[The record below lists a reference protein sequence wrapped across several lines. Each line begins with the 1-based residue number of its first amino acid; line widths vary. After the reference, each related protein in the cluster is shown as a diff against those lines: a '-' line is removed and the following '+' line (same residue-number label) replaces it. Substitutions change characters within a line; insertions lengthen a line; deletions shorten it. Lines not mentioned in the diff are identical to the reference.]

1 MERAR
6 PEDLPLVPEG
16 DSGVSGVGE
25 SEEMIP
31 DAHDLLDLLSLGV
44 DQENLEEKSVD
55 DGGRAISAGE
65 DLDKGP
71 QELWR
76 DPQEELQTA
85 IDIQP
90 GWPEVKDDSGARSFA
105 GPPMPPTSWMR
116 RPVEGEERTM
126 ALRLKERRPCGDHRI
141 PGQQPEKHQ
150 RLDQGKSQRD
160 HLTRVDGH
168 QKAEQQED
176 RGVPGQQLGEHQRLD
191 QGKGR
196 RDRLGRDDDLQRAI
210 ELQVVEELRRQNEE
224 LRNEVR
230 ALNEKI
236 ARGQRHR
243 DRTPGPKTPTTAMLT
258 PMEQPVQ
265 VRRTP
270 GGTQVPPGTPPQT
283 LDEPR
288 GELPE
293 IPPWP
298 WSKFEQGCSA
308 EEWPGWERRQRELQ
322 GRDRGVHNLDYGML
336 GATGNLHREGCGG
349 GLHRHAGPDR
359 RVYPRWHELCDGEGQ
374 EGLGSTA
381 GVMESENG
389 KRTAMNGGCAPENGP
404 GRFQVARLQWL
415 ERELQELKLKSRVK
429 THETKHQCGS
439 SQMGCGCM

>member
-1 MERAR
+1 MANPFWSRDLQERFVMERAR

-265 VRRTP
+265 VNCRRFHLGHGRSLSRGAQRKSGRVGNVDNVNYKDETAEYITWTM
-270 GGTQVPPGTPPQT
+270 GCWGRLETYIGKVVGAGCTDMQV
-283 LDEPR
+283 L
-288 GELPE
+288 
-293 IPPWP
+293 
-298 WSKFEQGCSA
+298 
-308 EEWPGWERRQRELQ
+308 
-322 GRDRGVHNLDYGML
+322 
-336 GATGNLHREGCGG
+336 
-349 GLHRHAGPDR
+349 
-359 RVYPRWHELCDGEGQ
+359 
-374 EGLGSTA
+374 TA
-381 GVMESENG
+381 GSIPDGMNYVTVKD
-389 KRTAMNGGCAPENGP
+389 KRDLAPP
-404 GRFQVARLQWL
+404 L
-415 ERELQELKLKSRVK
+415 
-429 THETKHQCGS
+429 
-439 SQMGCGCM
+439 